1 MDKWVK
7 SLRSLLAKQALKNEA
22 VTVVLG
28 NEACDLD
35 SGVCAL
41 TLAYHL
47 HIQEPSTPT
56 FPVLNIQAKDYTLK
70 TELVHCL
77 EKINIRE
84 EDLIFRDTINL
95 QEQGNLKLI
104 LVDHNILSA
113 QDSELEGR
121 VVEVLDHH
129 VLERQQS
136 SQTRMTVEMVG
147 SCSSLVAEKIF
158 SESPSY
164 KEECSLRLLMGAII
178 LDTVNLKPKAKKV
191 TPKDIAS
198 VERIESALGA
208 VDRSSLFDEL
218 WAAKGR
224 FQHFTPNQ
232 LLRRDLKCVTSNKT
246 RVGLSSVPLLVEN
259 FVKMEG
265 VRDAVLEFGR
275 DEALDVV
282 LVLGYSVNQ
291 DEVTRDLL
299 ISDIKNPELHDEI
312 SKTLEEDDLLQLT
325 LVPLAAENGNY
336 YHQAN
341 VAASRKQILPI
352 VKKVVCK

>member
-1 MDKWVK
+1 
-7 SLRSLLAKQALKNEA
+7 
-22 VTVVLG
+22 
-28 NEACDLD
+28 
-35 SGVCAL
+35 
-41 TLAYHL
+41 
-47 HIQEPSTPT
+47 
-56 FPVLNIQAKDYTLK
+56 
-70 TELVHCL
+70 
-77 EKINIRE
+77 
-84 EDLIFRDTINL
+84 
-95 QEQGNLKLI
+95 
-104 LVDHNILSA
+104 
-113 QDSELEGR
+113 
-121 VVEVLDHH
+121 
-129 VLERQQS
+129 
-136 SQTRMTVEMVG
+136 
-147 SCSSLVAEKIF
+147 
-158 SESPSY
+158 
-164 KEECSLRLLMGAII
+164 MGAII

-198 VERIESALGA
+198 VERIESALGT

-282 LVLGYSVNQ
+282 LVLGYSINQ

-336 YHQAN
+336 YRQAN